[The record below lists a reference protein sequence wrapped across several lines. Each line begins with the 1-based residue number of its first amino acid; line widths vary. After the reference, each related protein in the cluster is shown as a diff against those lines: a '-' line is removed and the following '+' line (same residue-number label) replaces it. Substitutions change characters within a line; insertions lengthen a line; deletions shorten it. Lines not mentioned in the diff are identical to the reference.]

1 LTDFKCALLYD
12 RAVDFGWTA
21 EQEELRQ
28 LARSFGEKEIAPHVA
43 EYDREER
50 FPREIVR
57 AAGELGLAGGIVPP
71 EYGGAGLDH
80 VTYAMTMEE
89 ISRYC
94 HVVACALTFPSG
106 LVGNSILRYGT
117 EEQKQRYLTP
127 LARGE
132 HFGGAGVTEAR
143 SGTDVSDM
151 DTQARRDGT
160 DYVID
165 GAKMWISFLD
175 VASFY
180 LTFAHLGVDEA
191 TGRKR
196 ICAFLIDADTKGV
209 SVHPLKNKY
218 GFRPLATGELVL
230 ENVRVPQEALLGEE
244 GKGFE
249 IAMNAVENGRLGVA
263 ARAVGLGQ
271 ACVDVATDYARERVV
286 FRRPIGKFQMV
297 QVMLSDMICGVEGAR
312 LLTYRLGYLKDKGLR
327 ARDAASVA
335 KMTASDVALD
345 AATNAFQIH
354 GAYGVSDEYPVARSL
369 RDAKVFQIVEGNNQ
383 LHKALVAE
391 AALGMR

>member
-1 LTDFKCALLYD
+1 M
-12 RAVDFGWTA
+12 DFGWSA

-43 EYDREER
+43 EYDRDER
-50 FPREIVR
+50 FPREIVER
-57 AAGELGLAGGIVPP
+57 AGELGLAGGIVPT

-80 VTYAMTMEE
+80 VTYAMAMEE

-106 LVGNSILRYGT
+106 LVGNSILRYGS
-117 EEQKQRYLTP
+117 EEQKQRYLAP

-151 DTQARRDGT
+151 DTQARRDGS

-180 LTFAHLGVDEA
+180 LTFAHLGVDEQS
-191 TGRKR
+191 GRKR
-196 ICAFLIDADTKGV
+196 ICAFLVDADTKGV
-209 SVHPLKNKY
+209 STQPLKNKY
-218 GFRPLATGELVL
+218 GFRPLSTGELVL
-230 ENVRVPQEALLGEE
+230 ESVRVPQEALLGEE
-244 GKGFE
+244 GQGFE

-263 ARAVGLGQ
+263 ARAVGLAQ

-286 FRRPIGKFQMV
+286 FRQPIGKFQMV
-297 QVMLSDMICGVEGAR
+297 QEMLSDMICGVEGAR
-312 LLTYRLGYLKDKGLR
+312 LLTYRLGYLKDAGLR

-354 GAYGVSDEYPVARSL
+354 GAYGVSDEYPVARYL

-391 AALGMR
+391 AALGLR